1 MTSENDRLCVYFVVF
16 KNGIPTWGYVLHWG
30 CGNRWVWIIVVDQ
43 EWRGSVWCEVGFIA
57 VSGTCSGS
65 FFGLMFRGMRQMM
78 AWVPPDLM
86 QDLSGFLIDQLS
98 CILVWNVWR
107 DGLKAGCHVHT
118 PVWYMY
124 LDGLPRRRAVQGIRL
139 LGISTST
146 TGSAASGMLLTSRLP
161 PWLASSH
168 RLTTDTFGRFIYM
181 TDWPGGQS
189 LYTCT
194 VWRSHEPNHLSDGQ

>member
-16 KNGIPTWGYVLHWG
+16 KNGIPTWGYALHWG

-57 VSGTCSGS
+57 VIGTCSGS
-65 FFGLMFRGMRQMM
+65 FFGLWGMRQMM
-78 AWVPPDLM
+78 AWVPSDLL
-86 QDLSGFLIDQLS
+86 QDLSGFLVDQLS
-98 CILVWNVWR
+98 CVLVLNVWR
-107 DGLKAGCHVHT
+107 DGLR
-118 PVWYMY
+118 W
-124 LDGLPRRRAVQGIRL
+124 RAVQGIGL
-139 LGISTST
+139 LGVSTST
-146 TGSAASGMLLTSRLP
+146 TGSAASGVLLTSRLS

-181 TDWPGGQS
+181 TCWPGGHS